1 VERPPG
7 LEGFREAHHRVLERA
22 RRHTA
27 AVPENGVALA
37 NTARSFLALWQR
49 DASIL
54 FRKEEEVLLPVLAR
68 YGGDLEE
75 KPIAQM
81 LAQHASIRGLVM
93 ELSDEAMRSE
103 VRRETLRSLEA
114 QLEDHIRLEERVVLP
129 LIEGTLP
136 GDALEEAASR
146 LEAFEIGSGLP
157 AEPWVPTG
165 GLSFDPYPGPG
176 DSEGGGWD

>member
-1 VERPPG
+1 VEHQPSLG
-7 LEGFREAHHRVLERA
+7 GFREAHHRVLEQACRL
-22 RRHTA
+22 TA
-27 AVPENGVALA
+27 AVPENNVALA
-37 NTARSFLALWQR
+37 DTARSFLAFWQG

-75 KPIAQM
+75 KPIARM
-81 LAQHASIRGLVM
+81 FAQHASIRGLVM
-93 ELSDEAMRSE
+93 ELSDEAMRGE

-114 QLEDHIRLEERVVLP
+114 QLEDHVRLEERVVLP
-129 LIEGTLP
+129 LVEETLP

-146 LEAFEIGSGLP
+146 LEAFEVGGLSS
-157 AEPWVPTG
+157 EPWVPTG

>member
-1 VERPPG
+1 MERQPD
-7 LEGFREAHHRVLERA
+7 LEGFREAHHRVLEQV
-22 RRHTA
+22 RRLTA
-27 AVPENGVALA
+27 AVPENDVALA
-37 NTARSFLALWQR
+37 DTARSFLAFWQG

-54 FRKEEEVLLPVLAR
+54 FRKEEEVLLPMLAR

-75 KPIAQM
+75 KPIARM

-93 ELSDEAMRSE
+93 ELSDEAMRGE

-114 QLEDHIRLEERVVLP
+114 QLENHIRLEDHAVLP
-129 LIEGTLP
+129 SIEETLP
-136 GDALEEAASR
+136 EHAFEEVASR
-146 LEAFEIGSGLP
+146 LEAFEVGGPP

-165 GLSFDPYPGPG
+165 DLSFDPYPGPG